1 MSLDYVSDIQ
11 PLEGA
16 GMTDA
21 QIAAYFAHKTA
32 HSVLCSEAKILLEES
47 GLVFED
53 PVTRNRGGALI
64 NYYVSLPDGELKL
77 LLGWFISHVFGRGE
91 VITTDTQPRASQVVA
106 AVASLP
112 GPMQAVGGAL
122 IALGGGQP
130 YGTLTA
136 ADVAAIRAA
145 HLALVAEPSRRA
157 AIDALR
163 VEIENTWFNP
173 AMGDGVTTAEEVR
186 AAIKAGL

>member
-11 PLEGA
+11 PLEAA

-21 QIAAYFAHKTA
+21 QIASYFADRTA
-32 HSVLCSEAKILLEES
+32 HPVPCSEAKILLEES

-53 PVTRNRGGALI
+53 PVTRMRGGALI
-64 NYYVSLPDGELKL
+64 DYYVSLPSSELKL

-91 VITTDTQPRASQVVA
+91 IVTTDTQPRASQVVA
-106 AVASLP
+106 TVASLP
-112 GPMQAVGGAL
+112 APMQAVGTAL

-130 YGTLTA
+130 MGDLTA
-136 ADVAAIRAA
+136 ADVAAVRDA

-163 VEIENTWFNP
+163 VEIENTWLNP
-173 AMGDGVTTAEEVR
+173 AMGDGVSTAEQVR